1 MTFAELLV
9 FHADLERERQ
19 RLYDLSDRAP
29 ARMRE
34 RLETAA
40 ESIVEMQR
48 MLRTDIGQA
57 ALDEVLPEPLRRLLG
72 RPSMRSSGSP
82 LNGFA
87 LRPSGAALRRL
98 RGGLMTVPLYVPQH
112 RCHEV

>member
-9 FHADLERERQ
+9 LHADLERERQ
-19 RLYDLSDRAP
+19 RLYELSDRAP
-29 ARMRE
+29 KRTRE

-57 ALDEVLPEPLRRLLG
+57 ALDEVLPEPTALAWT
-72 RPSMRSSGSP
+72 PENAKRSAGSP
-82 LNGFA
+82 LTDS
-87 LRPSGAALRRL
+87 LYDLPVRPFDD
-98 RGGLMTVPLYVPQH
+98 YVGD
-112 RCHEV
+112 